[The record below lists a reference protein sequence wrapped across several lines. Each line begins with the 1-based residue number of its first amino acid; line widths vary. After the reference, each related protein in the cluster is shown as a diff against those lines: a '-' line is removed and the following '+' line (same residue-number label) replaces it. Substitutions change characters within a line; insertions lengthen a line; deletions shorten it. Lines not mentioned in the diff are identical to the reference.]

1 MDIFTVNVKFG
12 TEVFELGQCDS
23 DHISLI
29 LLIRA
34 TILELGR
41 KDEVL
46 DEDYLVWINLPWCGE
61 RVKLNSDSEL
71 IEFFKEFG
79 DHRVGEI
86 VFELEK
92 TSSPPEWSTFR
103 PNEEA

>member
-12 TEVFELGQCDS
+12 TRVFELGQCDS

-46 DEDYLVWINLPWCGE
+46 DEDYLVG
-61 RVKLNSDSEL
+61 
-71 IEFFKEFG
+71 
-79 DHRVGEI
+79 
-86 VFELEK
+86 
-92 TSSPPEWSTFR
+92 
-103 PNEEA
+103 